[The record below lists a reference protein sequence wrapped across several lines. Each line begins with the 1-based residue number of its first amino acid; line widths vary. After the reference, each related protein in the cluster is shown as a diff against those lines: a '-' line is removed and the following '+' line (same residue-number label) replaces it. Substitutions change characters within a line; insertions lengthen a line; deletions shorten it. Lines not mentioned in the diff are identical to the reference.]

1 MKLVEIASQLNCS
14 AATIRTWKNRY
25 KWDSKESE
33 ESKEDNEY
41 KKFFHCEEIE
51 RQNCTNGVIN
61 DIVNCLRSVIVSQ
74 NVDLSTKEKAC
85 EMLVR
90 ISCEKGVRKKIC
102 DTVRRA
108 DLKNDVSITM
118 EQWNK
123 CIDFFRDDSGK
134 SCCAY
139 CGIQTEQLEKDH
151 VIPFAKG
158 GRATVNNI
166 LPACK
171 RCNTAKNNKNIYNWY
186 TRSNVF
192 SENRMKKIV
201 EYLKEVG
208 GDRNE

>member
-1 MKLVEIASQLNCS
+1 M
-14 AATIRTWKNRY
+14 T
-25 KWDSKESE
+25 
-33 ESKEDNEY
+33 
-41 KKFFHCEEIE
+41 F
-51 RQNCTNGVIN
+51 
-61 DIVNCLRSVIVSQ
+61 
-74 NVDLSTKEKAC
+74 LS
-85 EMLVR
+85 R
-90 ISCEKGVRKKIC
+90 
-102 DTVRRA
+102 
-108 DLKNDVSITM
+108 
-118 EQWNK
+118 WNN
-123 CIDFFRDDSGK
+123 SGK